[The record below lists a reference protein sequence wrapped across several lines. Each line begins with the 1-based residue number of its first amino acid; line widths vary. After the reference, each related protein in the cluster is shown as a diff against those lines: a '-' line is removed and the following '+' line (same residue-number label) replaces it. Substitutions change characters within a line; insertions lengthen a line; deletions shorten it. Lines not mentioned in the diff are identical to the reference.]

1 MIGVQLI
8 KIPEIHFIQKLIIL
22 IKKIDFYIQYLLS
35 GEMETLLNKIQVE
48 IEVDNNLNIVEK
60 GKLSYFVDKQ

>member
-1 MIGVQLI
+1 MIGVLLVE
-8 KIPEIHFIQKLIIL
+8 IPEIDFIQKLIIL
-22 IKKIDFYIQYLLS
+22 IKIDFYIQYLFS

-60 GKLSYFVDKQ
+60 GKLSYFVDKK